1 MKILYDWLN
10 DLPQQFLEK
19 ERIEALIKAFSR
31 QMEEVKKAF
40 DELDSITNIDKATG
54 KNLDM
59 VGSIIPI
66 NRTEAYTILRRTKE
80 TTVSDDLYRQVLKYK
95 MLKDTSSCTY
105 YDIVESIHMLWNAGD
120 VHYLEKEDSP
130 ATIFISIND
139 ADLDGPDS
147 LYGRATAIKPAGVK
161 MVYTQGYSG
170 KIDESKLEKIRLVS
184 VDTAIAI
191 DFLRHSKLLDGT
203 KFLDGSR
210 RMDGVSPVGVD
221 VSITSIGT
229 FKKIEQS
236 FGLFDVGFSSS
247 FGNVFKE
254 RIARIRFSGFPMS
267 ISEENKANVGFYF
280 GVSGTEEIGDV
291 SVTTYQVG
299 YKLLDGTKMLDG
311 SETMNSIYRRETI

>member
-31 QMEEVKKAF
+31 QMEEIKKVF
-40 DELDSITNIDKATG
+40 DELDSITDIDKATG

-66 NRTEAYTILRRTKE
+66 NRTEAYTILRRAKE

-139 ADLDGPDS
+139 SDLDGSDS

-203 KFLDGSR
+203 KLLDGSR

-221 VSITSIGT
+221 VSITSIGA

-267 ISEENKANVGFYF
+267 IFEENKANVGFYF

-291 SVTTYQVG
+291 SVTTYQAG

>member
-80 TTVSDDLYRQVLKYK
+80 ATVSDDLYRQVLKYK

-139 ADLDGPDS
+139 ADLDGTDS

-203 KFLDGSR
+203 KLLNGSR

-221 VSITSIGT
+221 VSITSIGA

-267 ISEENKANVGFYF
+267 ISEESKANVGFYF

-299 YKLLDGTKMLDG
+299 YKLLDGTKVLDG
-311 SETMNSIYRRETI
+311 SAVLNSIYRRETI

>member
-139 ADLDGPDS
+139 ADLDGLDS

-203 KFLDGSR
+203 KLLNGSR

-221 VSITSIGT
+221 VSITSIGA
-229 FKKIEQS
+229 FKKMEQS

-291 SVTTYQVG
+291 SVTTYQDG

>member
-31 QMEEVKKAF
+31 QMEEIKKVF
-40 DELDSITNIDKATG
+40 DELDSITDIDKATG

-66 NRTEAYTILRRTKE
+66 NRTEAYTILRRAKE

-139 ADLDGPDS
+139 ADLDGADS

-184 VDTAIAI
+184 VDTVIAI

-203 KFLDGSR
+203 KLLDGSR

-221 VSITSIGT
+221 VSITSRGT

-280 GVSGTEEIGDV
+280 GISGTEEIGDV

>member
-1 MKILYDWLN
+1 MKILYNWLN

-19 ERIEALIKAFSR
+19 ERIEALIKAFSK
-31 QMEEVKKAF
+31 QMEEIKKVF
-40 DELDSITNIDKATG
+40 DELDSITDIDKATG

-59 VGSIIPI
+59 VGSVIPI
-66 NRTEAYTILRRTKE
+66 NRTEAYTILRRAKE

-139 ADLDGPDS
+139 ADLDGSDS

-203 KFLDGSR
+203 KLLDGSR

-221 VSITSIGT
+221 VSITSIGA

-267 ISEENKANVGFYF
+267 ISEENKANVSFYF
-280 GVSGTEEIGDV
+280 GVLGTEEIGDV

>member
-1 MKILYDWLN
+1 MKILYNWLN

-80 TTVSDDLYRQVLKYK
+80 ATVSDDLYRQVLKYK

-139 ADLDGPDS
+139 ADLDGTDS

-203 KFLDGSR
+203 KLLNGSR

-221 VSITSIGT
+221 VSITSIGA

-267 ISEENKANVGFYF
+267 ISEESKANVGFYF

-299 YKLLDGTKMLDG
+299 YKLLDGTKVLDG
-311 SETMNSIYRRETI
+311 SAVLNSIYRRETI